1 MQVRLEGSHVHG
13 RMLQP
18 HHPPCPRPSCPGL
31 GRMLSL
37 WAEMTSPRGAKALKS
52 KRKPLAS
59 PESWAR
65 LGAYVVWRLV

>member
-37 WAEMTSPRGAKALKS
+37 WAEMTSPRGEGFEEQTEAPGLT
-52 KRKPLAS
+52 
-59 PESWAR
+59 
-65 LGAYVVWRLV
+65 